1 MTAVLSRREAS
12 IFACV
17 ADTLLAP
24 APPLP
29 PVAQTDT
36 VASFDA
42 WLRRAP
48 RANRL
53 ALRALLLA
61 LELAPRVATRAHT
74 AWRALPPRERLALLG
89 RLERAGGRPIVEALR
104 AAAAVSYYGDAHVS
118 ALLGYV
124 PANQPRA

>member
-1 MTAVLSRREAS
+1 VTVLSPREAS

-29 PVAQTDT
+29 PIDATDA
-36 VASFDA
+36 VGSFDA
-42 WLRRAP
+42 WLARAP
-48 RANRL
+48 RINRMG
-53 ALRALLLA
+53 LRAVLLA
-61 LELAPRVATRAHT
+61 LELVPRLTRARVR
-74 AWRALPPRERLALLG
+74 WRRLPPPARLALLE
-89 RLERAGGRPIVEALR
+89 RLAHRPGGRMLVEALR

-124 PANQPRA
+124 PAVQRP